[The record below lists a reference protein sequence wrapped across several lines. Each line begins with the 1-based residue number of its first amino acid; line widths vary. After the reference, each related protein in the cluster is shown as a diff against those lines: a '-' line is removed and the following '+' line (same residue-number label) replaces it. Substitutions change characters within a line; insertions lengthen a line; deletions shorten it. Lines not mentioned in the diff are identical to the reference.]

1 MADPVAIFVGQKFGD
16 QVGHSHHSTFLLT
29 NVAGAK
35 KVGAQ
40 EILGVFYT
48 VSKFYGWKTSHYP
61 PNKKNISLHTLIMIG

>member
-40 EILGVFYT
+40 EILGVFLYRIEIL
-48 VSKFYGWKTSHYP
+48 WLE
-61 PNKKNISLHTLIMIG
+61 NIPISPQ